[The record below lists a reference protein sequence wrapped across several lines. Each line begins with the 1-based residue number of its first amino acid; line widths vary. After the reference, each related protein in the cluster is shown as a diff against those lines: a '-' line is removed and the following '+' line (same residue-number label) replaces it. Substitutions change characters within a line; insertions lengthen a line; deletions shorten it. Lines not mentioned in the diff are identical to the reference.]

1 MLVTHIIFLMKIRGK
16 VWVFLLLKY
25 AIEEFIT
32 DREYRNLSKHTVKSY
47 KTVLMVFKD
56 WCVDKSIINIEYVTT
71 PVLKEYLHYCRN
83 VLGNKPTSLNNKT
96 RIFKVFFSYLV
107 DEEIINEKR
116 NPTKKLKAIKEE
128 IRITALSDEQIKQIL
143 NHLRRFNYR
152 GNSFTAY
159 RNRQMFVFLL
169 STGCRRGEIPD
180 LKWSDIDFENQVISL
195 YGKKR
200 QVSSIPFT
208 SKLKKELAEY
218 KVFLREFLCEDPIYV
233 FPTGDNK
240 QITEEAI
247 TYFFKTLKKAMSFT
261 GVRLS
266 AHTLRHTFA
275 SRALKSGMDVF
286 TLSKLLRHE
295 NIQMTQIYVNL
306 WGTALK
312 EQNDKY
318 NPLNSIE
325 V

>member
-1 MLVTHIIFLMKIRGK
+1 M
-16 VWVFLLLKY
+16 LLKY
-25 AIEEFIT
+25 AIEEFVA
-32 DREYRNLSKHTVKSY
+32 DREYRNLSVYTIKMY
-47 KTVLMVFKD
+47 KTGLILFKD
-56 WCVDKSIINIEYVTT
+56 WCVGKSIINIEDVTT
-71 PVLKEYLHYCRN
+71 SVLKEYLQYCKKE
-83 VLGNKPTSLNNKT
+83 LKNKPTSLNGKT
-96 RIFKVFFSYLV
+96 RIFKVFFNFLV
-107 DEEIINEKR
+107 DEEIIDEKR
-116 NPTKKLKAIKEE
+116 NPAKKLKSVKEE
-128 IRITALSDEQIKQIL
+128 VRIEVLSDEQIKQIL

-152 GNSFTAY
+152 GNSFAAY
-159 RNRQMFVFLL
+159 RNRQLFVFLL
-169 STGCRRGEIPD
+169 STGCRRGEIPN
-180 LKWSDIDFENQVISL
+180 LKWSDVDFENQVISL

-208 SKLKKELAEY
+208 IKLKKELAEY
-218 KVFLREFLCEDPIYV
+218 RVFLREFIGEDPVYV

-275 SRALKSGMDVF
+275 SRALKGGMDVF
-286 TLSKLLRHE
+286 SLSKLLRHE
-295 NIQMTQIYVNL
+295 NIQMTQKYVNL

-318 NPLNSIE
+318 NPLNSID